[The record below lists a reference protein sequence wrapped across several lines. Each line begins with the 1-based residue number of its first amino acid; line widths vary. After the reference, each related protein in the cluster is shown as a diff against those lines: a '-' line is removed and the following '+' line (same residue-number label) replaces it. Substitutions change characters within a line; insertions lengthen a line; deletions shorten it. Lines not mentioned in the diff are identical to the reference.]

1 MSDSAPA
8 RVRVWDVPT
17 RIVHW
22 SMVLLFAF
30 SWWSAEKGELQWHR
44 WSGYSLTA
52 LVLFRLY
59 WGFFGGS
66 TARFSQFLRGP
77 RAVVGYLRGAPVA
90 APGHNPV
97 GAWSVVLM
105 LALLATQIAL
115 GLFAVDVDGIESG
128 PMSSLVSFE
137 TGRVAAEWHETV
149 FNALLAIVAVH
160 VLAALYYLVVRKQDL
175 IGAMFTGKRTLD
187 GSQPGLAPASIL
199 RLIVGILIAAALTW
213 FISRE

>member
-1 MSDSAPA
+1 MSESAPT
-8 RVRVWDVPT
+8 RVRVWDAPT

-30 SWWSAEKGELQWHR
+30 SWWSAENGELEWHR

-77 RAVVGYLRGAPVA
+77 RVVVSYLRGAPA
-90 APGHNPV
+90 QFAGHNPV

-105 LALLATQIAL
+105 LALLATQIVL
-115 GLFAVDVDGIESG
+115 GLFAVDVDGLESG

-137 TGRVAAEWHETV
+137 TGRVAAEWHEKIFDV
-149 FNALLAIVAVH
+149 LLAIVAVH
-160 VLAALYYLVVRKQDL
+160 ILAALYYLAVRKQNL
-175 IGAMFTGKRTLD
+175 IGAMFTGKRNLD
-187 GSQPGLAPASIL
+187 GTHAPLIPASVV
-199 RLIVGILIAAALTW
+199 RLIIGILLAVALTW

>member
-1 MSDSAPA
+1 MSESAPA

-17 RIVHW
+17 RVVHW
-22 SMVLLFAF
+22 TMVGLFAF
-30 SWWSAEKGELQWHR
+30 SWWSAEEGELEWHR

-77 RAVVGYLRGAPVA
+77 RAVVSYLRGNAVPT
-90 APGHNPV
+90 PGHNPV

-105 LALLATQIAL
+105 LALLATQIVL
-115 GLFAVDVDGIESG
+115 GLFAVDVDGLESG

-137 TGRVAAEWHETV
+137 TGRAAAGWHETT
-149 FNALLAIVAVH
+149 FNVLLAIIAVH
-160 VLAALYYLVVRKQDL
+160 ILAAVYYLVVRKQNL
-175 IGAMFTGKRTLD
+175 IGAMFTGKRKLD
-187 GSQPGLAPASIL
+187 GAPAALVPASVV
-199 RLIVGILIAAALTW
+199 RLIVGILLAMALTW

>member
-1 MSDSAPA
+1 MSDSAPT
-8 RVRVWDVPT
+8 RVRVWDLPT

-22 SMVLLFAF
+22 SMVLLFAV
-30 SWWSAEKGELQWHR
+30 SWWTAEEGELEWHR

-66 TARFSQFLRGP
+66 TARFAHFLRGP
-77 RAVVGYLRGAPVA
+77 RAVVDYLRGSSNA

-105 LALLATQIAL
+105 LALLATQIVL

-128 PMSSLVSFE
+128 PLSSLVSFD
-137 TGRVAAEWHETV
+137 TGREAADWHESTFNVLLAVIGVHIVAA
-149 FNALLAIVAVH
+149 F
-160 VLAALYYLVVRKQDL
+160 YYLAVRKQNL
-175 IGAMFTGKRTLD
+175 IGAMFTGRRTLD
-187 GSQPGLAPASIL
+187 GAQPGLVPASIV

>member
-1 MSDSAPA
+1 MSESAPA
-8 RVRVWDVPT
+8 RVRVWDAPT

-22 SMVLLFAF
+22 LMVLLFAF
-30 SWWSAEKGELQWHR
+30 SWWSAENGELEWHR

-77 RAVVGYLRGAPVA
+77 RVVVNYLRGNAAP

-97 GAWSVVLM
+97 GAWSVVLL
-105 LALLATQIAL
+105 LALLATQIVL
-115 GLFAVDVDGIESG
+115 GLFAVDVDGLESG

-137 TGRVAAEWHETV
+137 TGRVAAEWHETI
-149 FNALLAIVAVH
+149 FNVLLTIVAVH
-160 VLAALYYLVVRKQDL
+160 ILAALYYLVVRKQNL
-175 IGAMFTGKRTLD
+175 IGAMFTGKRHLD
-187 GSQPGLAPASIL
+187 GSHAGLIPASMV
-199 RLIVGILIAAALTW
+199 RLIIGIVLAAALTW

>member
-1 MSDSAPA
+1 MSESAPT

-17 RIVHW
+17 RVVHW
-22 SMVLLFAF
+22 SMVGLFAF
-30 SWWSAEKGELQWHR
+30 SWWSAEEGELEWHR

-77 RAVVGYLRGAPVA
+77 RAVASYLRGAAVP

-105 LALLATQIAL
+105 LALLATQIVL
-115 GLFAVDVDGIESG
+115 GLFAVDVDGLESG

-137 TGRVAAEWHETV
+137 TGRVAADWHETI
-149 FNALLAIVAVH
+149 FNVLLAIIAVH
-160 VLAALYYLVVRKQDL
+160 VLAALYYLVVRKQNL
-175 IGAMFTGKRTLD
+175 IGAMFTGKRRLD
-187 GSQPGLAPASIL
+187 GAPAGLVPASVV
-199 RLIVGILIAAALTW
+199 RLIVGILLAAALTW

>member
-1 MSDSAPA
+1 MNDLGAA
-8 RVRVWDVPT
+8 RVRVWDIPT
-17 RIVHW
+17 RVVHW

-30 SWWSAEKGELQWHR
+30 SWWSAEQGELEWHR

-77 RAVVGYLRGAPVA
+77 GAVVGYLRGSSAPVA
-90 APGHNPV
+90 GHNPL
-97 GAWSVVLM
+97 GAWSVVVM
-105 LALLATQIAL
+105 LALLATQIVL

-128 PMSSLVSFE
+128 PMSSLVSFS

-149 FNALLAIVAVH
+149 FNGLLAIIALHIV
-160 VLAALYYLVVRKQDL
+160 AALYYTVRGQNL
-175 IGAMFTGKRTLD
+175 IGAMFTGNRKLD
-187 GSQPGLAPASIL
+187 GAPAGLVHASWL
-199 RLIVGILIAAALTW
+199 RLIVGILLAAALTY

>member
-1 MSDSAPA
+1 MSESAPT

-30 SWWSAEKGELQWHR
+30 SWWTAEKGQLEWHR

-66 TARFSQFLRGP
+66 TARFAQFLCGP
-77 RAVVGYLRGAPVA
+77 RAVVSYLRGASFAV
-90 APGHNPV
+90 PGHNPV

-105 LALLATQIAL
+105 LALLATQIVL
-115 GLFAVDVDGIESG
+115 GLFAVDVDGLESG
-128 PMSSLVSFE
+128 PLSSLVSFD
-137 TGRVAAEWHETV
+137 TGRVAAKLHEAN
-149 FNALLAIVAVH
+149 FNILLAVIGVH
-160 VLAALYYLVVRKQDL
+160 ILAALYYLVVRKQNL
-175 IGAMFTGKRTLD
+175 IGAMFTGRRSFD
-187 GSQPGLAPASIL
+187 GSQSGLVPASIA

>member
-1 MSDSAPA
+1 MTESVPT
-8 RVRVWDVPT
+8 RVRVWDLPT

-30 SWWSAEKGELQWHR
+30 SWWTAEKGELEWHR

-52 LVLFRLY
+52 LVLFRFY

-77 RAVVGYLRGAPVA
+77 RAVASYLRGASIAV
-90 APGHNPV
+90 PGHNPV

-105 LALLATQIAL
+105 LALLATQIVL

-128 PMSSLVSFE
+128 PLSSLVSFD
-137 TGRVAAEWHETV
+137 TGRAAAHWHESI
-149 FNALLAIVAVH
+149 FNWLLAIIGVH
-160 VLAALYYLVVRKQDL
+160 IAAALYYLVVRKQNL
-175 IGAMFTGKRTLD
+175 IGAMFSGSRTLD
-187 GSQPGLAPASIL
+187 GAQPGLVPASIV

-213 FISRE
+213 FVSRE

>member
-1 MSDSAPA
+1 MSESAPT
-8 RVRVWDVPT
+8 RVRVWDAPT

-30 SWWSAEKGELQWHR
+30 SWWSAENGELEWHR

-77 RAVVGYLRGAPVA
+77 RAVVSYLRGAPA
-90 APGHNPV
+90 QFAGHNPV

-105 LALLATQIAL
+105 LALLATQIVL
-115 GLFAVDVDGIESG
+115 GLFAVDVDGLESG

-137 TGRVAAEWHETV
+137 TGRVAAEWHEKIFDV
-149 FNALLAIVAVH
+149 LLAIVAVH
-160 VLAALYYLVVRKQDL
+160 ILAALYYLAVRKQNL
-175 IGAMFTGKRTLD
+175 IGAMFTGKRNLD
-187 GSQPGLAPASIL
+187 GTHAPLIPASVV
-199 RLIVGILIAAALTW
+199 RLIIGILLAVALTW

>member
-1 MSDSAPA
+1 MNESAPV

-17 RIVHW
+17 RVVHW

-30 SWWSAEKGELQWHR
+30 SWWSAENGELEWHR

-77 RAVVGYLRGAPVA
+77 RAVVSYLRGNAVP

-97 GAWSVVLM
+97 GAWSVVVM
-105 LALLATQIAL
+105 LALLATQIVL
-115 GLFAVDVDGIESG
+115 GLFAVDVDGLESG

-137 TGRVAAEWHETV
+137 TGRVAAGWHEKIFDV
-149 FNALLAIVAVH
+149 LLAIVAVH
-160 VLAALYYLVVRKQDL
+160 ILAALYYLVVRKQNL
-175 IGAMFTGKRTLD
+175 IGAMFTGKRALD
-187 GSQPGLAPASIL
+187 GAPAGLVPASVV
-199 RLIVGILIAAALTW
+199 RLIVGIVLAAALTW

>member
-1 MSDSAPA
+1 MSESAPT

-17 RIVHW
+17 RVVHW

-30 SWWSAEKGELQWHR
+30 SWWSAENGELEWHR

-77 RAVVGYLRGAPVA
+77 RAVVNYLRGNPVEVA
-90 APGHNPV
+90 GHNPA

-105 LALLATQIAL
+105 LALLATQIVL
-115 GLFAVDVDGIESG
+115 GLFAVDVDGLESG

-137 TGRVAAEWHETV
+137 TGRAAAGWHETI
-149 FNALLAIVAVH
+149 FNVLLAIIAVH
-160 VLAALYYLVVRKQDL
+160 ILAALYYLAVRKQNL
-175 IGAMFTGKRTLD
+175 IGAMFTGKRNLD
-187 GSQPGLAPASIL
+187 GTHAPLVPASL
-199 RLIVGILIAAALTW
+199 VRLIVGILLAAALTW

>member
-1 MSDSAPA
+1 MSDSTPI
-8 RVRVWDVPT
+8 RVRVWDLPT

-22 SMVLLFAF
+22 SMVALFAI
-30 SWWSAEKGELQWHR
+30 SWWTAEKGELESHR

-66 TARFSQFLRGP
+66 TARFAQFLRGP
-77 RAVVGYLRGAPVA
+77 RAVVGYLRGSSSA

-105 LALLATQIAL
+105 LALLATQIVL

-128 PMSSLVSFE
+128 PLSSLVSFD
-137 TGRVAAEWHETV
+137 TGREAADWHEST
-149 FNALLAIVAVH
+149 FNVLLAVIGVH
-160 VLAALYYLVVRKQDL
+160 ILAAFYYLVVRRQNL
-175 IGAMFTGKRTLD
+175 IGAMFTGRRSLD
-187 GSQPGLAPASIL
+187 GSHPGLVPASIL

>member
-1 MSDSAPA
+1 MSESAPT

-17 RIVHW
+17 RVVHW

-30 SWWSAEKGELQWHR
+30 SWWSAENGELEWHR

-66 TARFSQFLRGP
+66 TARFAQFLRGP
-77 RAVVGYLRGAPVA
+77 RAVVTYVRSSPVQM
-90 APGHNPV
+90 PGHNPV

-105 LALLATQIAL
+105 LALLATQIVL
-115 GLFAVDVDGIESG
+115 GLFSVDVDGLESG

-137 TGRVAAEWHETV
+137 TGRVAADWHETI
-149 FNALLAIVAVH
+149 FNVLLAIIAVH
-160 VLAALYYLVVRKQDL
+160 ILAALYYLVVRKQNL
-175 IGAMFTGKRTLD
+175 IGAMFTGKRNLD
-187 GSQPGLAPASIL
+187 GAPAGLVPASIV
-199 RLIVGILIAAALTW
+199 RLIFGILLAAALTW

>member
-1 MSDSAPA
+1 MSESAPT

-30 SWWSAEKGELQWHR
+30 SWWTAENGELEWHR

-66 TARFSQFLRGP
+66 TARFAQFLRGP
-77 RAVVGYLRGAPVA
+77 RAVVSYLRGASIAV
-90 APGHNPV
+90 PGHNPI
-97 GAWSVVLM
+97 GAWSVVFM
-105 LALLATQIAL
+105 LALLATQIVL
-115 GLFAVDVDGIESG
+115 GLFAVDVDGLESG
-128 PMSSLVSFE
+128 PLSSLVSFD
-137 TGRVAAEWHETV
+137 TGRTAAHWHETI
-149 FNALLAIVAVH
+149 FNVLLAVIGLH
-160 VLAALYYLVVRKQDL
+160 ILAAHYYLVVRKQNL
-175 IGAMFTGKRTLD
+175 IGAMFTGHRHLD
-187 GSQPGLAPASIL
+187 GSQPSLVPASIV
-199 RLIVGILIAAALTW
+199 RLILGILIAAALTW

>member
-1 MSDSAPA
+1 MSESAPT
-8 RVRVWDVPT
+8 RVRVWDAPT

-30 SWWSAEKGELQWHR
+30 SWWSAENGELEWHR

-77 RAVVGYLRGAPVA
+77 RVVVSYLRGAPA
-90 APGHNPV
+90 QFAGHNPV

-105 LALLATQIAL
+105 LALLATQIVL
-115 GLFAVDVDGIESG
+115 GLFAVDVDGLESG

-137 TGRVAAEWHETV
+137 TGRVAAEWHEKIFDV
-149 FNALLAIVAVH
+149 LLAIVAVH
-160 VLAALYYLVVRKQDL
+160 ILAALYYLAVRKQNL
-175 IGAMFTGKRTLD
+175 IGAMFTGKRNLD
-187 GSQPGLAPASIL
+187 GTHAPLIPASVV
-199 RLIVGILIAAALTW
+199 RLIIGILLSVALTW

>member
-1 MSDSAPA
+1 MSESTQT

-30 SWWSAEKGELQWHR
+30 SWWSAEEGELEWHR

-52 LVLFRLY
+52 LVLFRVY

-77 RAVVGYLRGAPVA
+77 RAVVGYLRGSPVQMA
-90 APGHNPV
+90 GHNPV
-97 GAWSVVLM
+97 GAWSVVVM
-105 LALLATQIAL
+105 LALLATQIVL
-115 GLFAVDVDGIESG
+115 GLFAVDVDGLESG

-137 TGRVAAEWHETV
+137 TGRVAAGWHETL
-149 FNALLAIVAVH
+149 FNVLLAIVAVH
-160 VLAALYYLVVRKQDL
+160 VLAAFYYLIVRRQNL

-187 GSQPGLAPASIL
+187 GAPAGLVPASIV
-199 RLIVGILIAAALTW
+199 RLIIGILLAAALTW

>member
-1 MSDSAPA
+1 MSESVPT
-8 RVRVWDVPT
+8 RVRVWDLPT

-30 SWWSAEKGELQWHR
+30 SWWTAEKGELEWHR

-66 TARFSQFLRGP
+66 TARFAQFLRGP
-77 RAVVGYLRGAPVA
+77 RAVASYLRGASSV

-97 GAWSVVLM
+97 GAWSVVFM
-105 LALLATQIAL
+105 LALLATQIVL

-128 PMSSLVSFE
+128 PLSSLVSFD
-137 TGRVAAEWHETV
+137 TGREAAELHETT
-149 FNALLAIVAVH
+149 FNVLLAVIGVH
-160 VLAALYYLVVRKQDL
+160 ILAAFYYLAVRKQNL
-175 IGAMFTGKRTLD
+175 IGAMFTGRRTLD
-187 GSQPGLAPASIL
+187 GAQPDLVPASIV

>member
-1 MSDSAPA
+1 MSDSAPT

-30 SWWSAEKGELQWHR
+30 SWWTAEKGELEWHR

-66 TARFSQFLRGP
+66 TARFAQFLRGP
-77 RAVVGYLRGAPVA
+77 RAVMSYLRGVSTAV
-90 APGHNPV
+90 PGHNPV
-97 GAWSVVLM
+97 GAWSVVIM
-105 LALLATQIAL
+105 LALLATQIVL

-128 PMSSLVSFE
+128 PLSSLVSFD
-137 TGRVAAEWHETV
+137 TGRVAADWHETI
-149 FNALLAIVAVH
+149 FNVLLAVIGMH
-160 VLAALYYLVVRKQDL
+160 ILAALFYLVVRKQNL
-175 IGAMFTGKRTLD
+175 IGAMFTGHRTLD
-187 GSQPGLAPASIL
+187 GSQPALVPASIV
-199 RLIVGILIAAALTW
+199 RLVVGILIAAALTW

>member
-1 MSDSAPA
+1 MSESAPT

-30 SWWSAEKGELQWHR
+30 SWWSAEEGELEWHR

-52 LVLFRLY
+52 LVLFRVY

-77 RAVVGYLRGAPVA
+77 RAVVRYLRGDPVHVA
-90 APGHNPV
+90 GHNPA

-105 LALLATQIAL
+105 LALLATQIVL
-115 GLFAVDVDGIESG
+115 GLFAVDVDGLESG

-137 TGRVAAEWHETV
+137 TGRAAAGWHETI
-149 FNALLAIVAVH
+149 FNVLLAIIAVH
-160 VLAALYYLVVRKQDL
+160 VLAALYYLVVRKQNL
-175 IGAMFTGKRTLD
+175 IGAMFTGKRDLD
-187 GSQPGLAPASIL
+187 GAFTPLVPASVV
-199 RLIVGILIAAALTW
+199 RLIVGILLAAALTW

>member
-1 MSDSAPA
+1 MSESAPT

-17 RIVHW
+17 RVVQW

-30 SWWSAEKGELQWHR
+30 SWWSAENGELEWHR

-77 RAVVGYLRGAPVA
+77 RAVLDYLRGKVVQ
-90 APGHNPV
+90 APGHNPA
-97 GAWSVVLM
+97 GAWSVVLL
-105 LALLATQIAL
+105 LALLATQIVL
-115 GLFAVDVDGIESG
+115 GLFAVDVDGLESG

-137 TGRVAAEWHETV
+137 TGRAAAEWHETV
-149 FNALLAIVAVH
+149 FNVLLAIIAVH
-160 VLAALYYLVVRKQDL
+160 ILAALYYRVARKQNL
-175 IGAMFTGKRTLD
+175 IGAMFTGRRNLD
-187 GSQPGLAPASIL
+187 GSHPDLIPASIV
-199 RLIVGILIAAALTW
+199 RLIVGIVIAVALTW